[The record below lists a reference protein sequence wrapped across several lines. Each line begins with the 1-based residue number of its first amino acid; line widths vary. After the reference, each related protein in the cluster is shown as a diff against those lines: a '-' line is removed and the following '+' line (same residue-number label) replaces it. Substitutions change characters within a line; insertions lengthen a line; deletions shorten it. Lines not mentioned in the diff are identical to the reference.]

1 MKIDEKIYKISWYK
15 KEGQA
20 LTEIFPIEW
29 NEKTFERVFLNNKR
43 ISFMLN
49 NDRLFIG
56 EYPTQPPII
65 MRDIIKTDL
74 KNILAKVISMEYDGI
89 TVEFVDDVITNYL
102 IGLAESD
109 ILHATGLYAV
119 NSSLDTI
126 YLLNIYFCT
135 VDMDNN
141 FKFI

>member
-1 MKIDEKIYKISWYK
+1 MKIDEKIYKIPWYK

-20 LTEIFPIEW
+20 LTEIVPIEW

-126 YLLNIYFCT
+126 YLLNFYFCT